1 MDQGGELIRFI
12 AVFATAAL
20 LAGCRNPPAEPTI
33 TRDQFVDVIVQL
45 RQADSETDDAGV
57 FDARKA
63 EILGD
68 AGVTDS
74 MLLAY
79 ARVHGDDIALMA
91 EVWDTIARRLVRAD
105 TLPR

>member
-1 MDQGGELIRFI
+1 MFVL
-12 AVFATAAL
+12 VAL
-20 LAGCRNPPAEPTI
+20 VAGCRRGPSEPTI

-45 RQADSETDDAGV
+45 RQANADDPGV
-57 FDARKA
+57 FEARKA
-63 EILGD
+63 EILGE

-79 ARVHGDDIALMA
+79 ARIHGGDVAHMA